1 MKYFLATL
9 LILILT
15 STKAYS
21 DIAKKIINTLVNS
34 NNYEFRFIQN
44 INKKKETGN
53 CILSFNK
60 KINCK

>member
-44 INKKKETGN
+44 INKKKKLE
-53 CILSFNK
+53 IVFYHLIK
-60 KINCK
+60 K